1 MCKHA
6 SLREMGN
13 EQFTS
18 GLYFHKIVSLSG
30 MSVFLFCFVLFFS
43 TALLGTPL
51 VIYNINL

>member
-30 MSVFLFCFVLFFS
+30 MSVFLFCFFFS